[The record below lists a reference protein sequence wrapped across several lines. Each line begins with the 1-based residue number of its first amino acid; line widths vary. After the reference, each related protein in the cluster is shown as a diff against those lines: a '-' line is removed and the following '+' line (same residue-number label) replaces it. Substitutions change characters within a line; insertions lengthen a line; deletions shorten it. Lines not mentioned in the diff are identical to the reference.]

1 MVARVAPP
9 RHSRARILSSYHN
22 VARPRLPLAF
32 PAFVE
37 LHQDAIWIAEEDR
50 TQVSLGVA
58 KGVGGWIAVGRGGT
72 PSGGFAMRFAR

>member
-37 LHQDAIWIAEEDR
+37 LHQNAVRIAEKDGPD
-50 TQVSLGVA
+50 VSLGVT
-58 KGVGGWIAVGRGGT
+58 KRVGWSAGLGPVGQ
-72 PSGGFAMRFAR
+72 